1 MFSVKKKYFLIIEN
15 IKDIN
20 LNNIKILNKFII
32 IYRNKKKI
40 NNIDELIKFRR
51 YCRAKKID
59 LYISNNCKLMTSI
72 GADGLYISAYN
83 TNLELT
89 KYKNSKY
96 KIIGSAHNVKEL
108 NLKVLQGCKHIIF
121 SRLFRTKYNNK
132 KGHMGITKFNLFKL
146 SRKESL
152 VPLGGIK
159 ISNLNKLFSV
169 KSDSFAIM
177 SEIKKKPTKIFS
189 RLF

>member
-20 LNNIKILNKFII
+20 LSNIKILNKFII
-32 IYRNKKKI
+32 IYRNKNKI

-51 YCRAKKID
+51 RCKAKKVD
-59 LYISNNCKLMTSI
+59 FYISNNCKLMTTI
-72 GADGLYISAYN
+72 RADGLYISAYN
-83 TNLELT
+83 TDLKLT

-96 KIIGSAHNVKEL
+96 QMIGSAHNLKEL
-108 NLKVLQGCKHIIF
+108 NLKVLQGCKYFIF
-121 SRLFRTKYNNK
+121 SRLFITNYNNK
-132 KGHMGITKFNLFKL
+132 KGHMGIIKFNLFKL
-146 SRKESL
+146 SRKEDL
-152 VPLGGIK
+152 VPLGGIR
-159 ISNLNKLFSV
+159 ISNLNKLFLV
-169 KSDSFAIM
+169 KSNSFAIT